1 MPVLLRG
8 MIAGDRMIFSSPPP
22 DFVIYWNHSRNGEV
36 YHKMTR
42 GKVLT
47 VKSLLLLTVGSAV
60 FSAGLNVFIIP
71 HGMFNGGFLGIA
83 QVIEYICVRFFHLE
97 LGALPLSGIIYYL
110 INIPLLFMAFKLDR
124 GFFVKTMIC
133 VPLYAVLLTVIP
145 IPAAPILHDKL
156 VSCIVGG
163 LLAGVGAGM
172 TLLSG
177 GCGGGEEILGVYFCS
192 KNPNFSVGRMLII
205 LNVFVFGSCLIM
217 TDLETVVYSVLFSVV
232 TSLALDKVH
241 LQNVTLDCVIITK
254 KPNMEKLV
262 IDSIGRGVTYWK
274 GYGGYTGEE
283 TNILQTI
290 ASKKEALKL
299 RREILKADP
308 DAFIVFNEDVSV
320 TGNYQTRI

>member
-1 MPVLLRG
+1 MKQSKLHHAVQSIFLL
-8 MIAGDRMIFSSPPP
+8 
-22 DFVIYWNHSRNGEV
+22 V
-36 YHKMTR
+36 
-42 GKVLT
+42 
-47 VKSLLLLTVGSAV
+47 VGSAV
-60 FSAGLNVFIIP
+60 FSVGLNLFIIP

-83 QVIEYICVRFFHLE
+83 QVLEYICVQLLHINT
-97 LGALPLSGIIYYL
+97 GSLPLSGIIYYL
-110 INIPLLFMAFKLDR
+110 INIPLLFMAFKLNRD
-124 GFFVKTMIC
+124 FFIKTMIC

-145 IPAAPILHDKL
+145 IPATPILSDRL

-192 KNPNFSVGRMLII
+192 RNANFSVGRMLII
-205 LNVFVFGSCLIM
+205 LNIFVFGSCLIM
-217 TDLETVVYSVLFSVV
+217 TDFETVVYSIIFSGI
-232 TSLALDKVH
+232 TSVALDKVH

-262 IDSIGRGVTYWK
+262 IDTIGRGVTYWK
-274 GYGGYTGEE
+274 GYGGYTDEE
-283 TNILQTI
+283 TNIIQTI
-290 ASKKEALKL
+290 ASKKEAIVL

-308 DAFIVFNEDVSV
+308 SAFVVFNEDVTI

>member
-1 MPVLLRG
+1 MK
-8 MIAGDRMIFSSPPP
+8 
-22 DFVIYWNHSRNGEV
+22 HE
-36 YHKMTR
+36 
-42 GKVLT
+42 KVLT
-47 VKSLLLLTVGSAV
+47 LQSILLLAVGSAV
-60 FSAGLNVFIIP
+60 FSAGLNLFIIP

-83 QVIEYICVRFFHLE
+83 QVIEYICIQLFHINI
-97 LGALPLSGIIYYL
+97 GSFPLSGIIYYAL
-110 INIPLLFMAFKLDR
+110 NIPLLFMAYKLDR

-145 IPAAPILHDKL
+145 IPGSPILSDKL

-192 KNPNFSVGRMLII
+192 RNPNFSVGRMLII
-205 LNVFVFGSCLIM
+205 LNIFVFGSCLIM
-217 TDLETVVYSVLFSVV
+217 TDLETVVYSILFSVV
-232 TSLALDKVH
+232 TSLSLDKVH

-254 KPNMEKLV
+254 KPDLHKLV
-262 IDSIGRGVTYWK
+262 IRVTDRGATYWK

-283 TNILQTI
+283 ANIIQTVV
-290 ASKKEALKL
+290 SKKEAIKL

-308 DAFIVFNEDVSV
+308 DAFVILNEDVTV
-320 TGNYQTRI
+320 TGNYRTRV

>member
-1 MPVLLRG
+1 MKQSKIHHTIQSIFLLV
-8 MIAGDRMIFSSPPP
+8 A
-22 DFVIYWNHSRNGEV
+22 
-36 YHKMTR
+36 
-42 GKVLT
+42 
-47 VKSLLLLTVGSAV
+47 GSAI
-60 FSAGLNVFIIP
+60 FSAGLNLFIIP

-83 QVIEYICVRFFHLE
+83 QVLEYICVQLLHINT
-97 LGALPLSGIIYYL
+97 GSLPLSGIIYYL
-110 INIPLLFMAFKLDR
+110 INIPLLFMAFKLNRD
-124 GFFVKTMIC
+124 FFIKTMIC

-145 IPAAPILHDKL
+145 IPATPILSDRL
-156 VSCIVGG
+156 VSCIAGG

-192 KNPNFSVGRMLII
+192 KNANFSVGRMLII

-217 TDLETVVYSVLFSVV
+217 TDFETVVYSIIFSGI
-232 TSLALDKVH
+232 TSVALDKVH

-262 IDSIGRGVTYWK
+262 IDTIGRGVTYWK

-283 TNILQTI
+283 TNIIQTI
-290 ASKKEALKL
+290 ASKKEAIVL

-308 DAFIVFNEDVSV
+308 SAFVVFNEDVTI

>member
-1 MPVLLRG
+1 MKQSGIHHTVQSIFLL
-8 MIAGDRMIFSSPPP
+8 
-22 DFVIYWNHSRNGEV
+22 V
-36 YHKMTR
+36 
-42 GKVLT
+42 
-47 VKSLLLLTVGSAV
+47 VGSAV
-60 FSAGLNVFIIP
+60 FSAGLNIFIIP

-83 QVIEYICVRFFHLE
+83 QVLEYICAQLLHINT
-97 LGALPLSGIIYYL
+97 GSLPLSGIIYYL
-110 INIPLLFMAFKLDR
+110 INIPLLFMAFKLSRD
-124 GFFVKTMIC
+124 FFIKTMIC
-133 VPLYAVLLTVIP
+133 VPLYAILLTVIP
-145 IPAAPILHDKL
+145 IPATPILSDRL

-192 KNPNFSVGRMLII
+192 RNANFSVGRMLII

-217 TDLETVVYSVLFSVV
+217 TDFETVVYSIIFSGI
-232 TSLALDKVH
+232 TSTALDKVH

-262 IDSIGRGVTYWK
+262 IDTIGRGVTYWK
-274 GYGGYTGEE
+274 GYGGYTDEE
-283 TNILQTI
+283 TNIIQTI
-290 ASKKEALKL
+290 ASKKEAIVL

-308 DAFIVFNEDVSV
+308 SAFVVFNEDVTI